1 MDNHRVYLKSLTLK
15 DVGPFS
21 DLTVEINPGPGLNL
35 ICGGNGIGKTT
46 ILEAVVACFSQG
58 RNHKL
63 KRRQSAERG
72 SVHLQYLADDE
83 SRVINLNI
91 ENFDPEKGDFSN
103 YQNGLGENIVN
114 VRAFRDFS
122 YMKQVGIS
130 SDPDF
135 NQKEFGHRA
144 ANDPQPSEIKSWL
157 TNRYLLRPH
166 ADKSS
171 WSEEM
176 KSNLITAER
185 IFSLL
190 DERVALSEV
199 DVRTFDVMVSTPGGV
214 IPFEFLSSGFRSAF
228 SLLLGILKEIEFR
241 KLEVAAENFSGVILI
256 DEVDLHLHPTWQQ
269 QIGGILKKTFPR
281 AQIIATTHSPHVVQA
296 ASPEE
301 VIALVA
307 EDDERV
313 KARSVPQS
321 KFGYLG
327 WTIEEVLEDIM
338 GVEDT
343 RTATFRAVMRAFDG
357 AIEAED
363 EAKIRHALAD
373 LEEMLHPNNPLR
385 KLLRIQVAPFLTPDQ
400 PENKKID

>member
-1 MDNHRVYLKSLTLK
+1 MENHRVYLRGITLK

-21 DLTVEINPGPGLNL
+21 DLKVEINPEPGLNL

-46 ILEAVVACFSQG
+46 ILEAVVACFTQG
-58 RNHKL
+58 SKHKL
-63 KRRQSAERG
+63 KRRQSAESG
-72 SVHLQYLADDE
+72 SVQLHYLADNERITTNLKIE
-83 SRVINLNI
+83 S
-91 ENFDPEKGDFSN
+91 FDPLKGDFVN
-103 YQNGLGENIVN
+103 YQRGLGENIIN
-114 VRAFRDFS
+114 VRAARDFS
-122 YMKQVGIS
+122 YIKQSGIS
-130 SDPDF
+130 RDPDF
-135 NQKEFGHRA
+135 NPKEFQQRA

-157 TNRYLLRPH
+157 TSRYLLRHH

-171 WSEEM
+171 WSEQM
-176 KSNLITAER
+176 KSNLTTAER
-185 IFSLL
+185 IFSIL
-190 DERVALSEV
+190 DERISLSEV
-199 DVRTFDVMVSTPGGV
+199 DVRTFDVMVSTPGGT

-241 KLEVAAENFSGVILI
+241 KLEVAAEEFSGVILI

-269 QIGGILKKTFPR
+269 KIGGILKRTFPR

-301 VIALVA
+301 VIALVVQA
-307 EDDERV
+307 DERV
-313 KARSVPQS
+313 KRRSVPQS

-343 RTATFRAVMRAFDG
+343 RTATFREAMRAFDS

-363 EAKIRHALAD
+363 EAKIRHALVD

-385 KLLRIQVAPFLTPDQ
+385 KLLKIQVAPFLTPDQ
-400 PENKKID
+400 PENKESD